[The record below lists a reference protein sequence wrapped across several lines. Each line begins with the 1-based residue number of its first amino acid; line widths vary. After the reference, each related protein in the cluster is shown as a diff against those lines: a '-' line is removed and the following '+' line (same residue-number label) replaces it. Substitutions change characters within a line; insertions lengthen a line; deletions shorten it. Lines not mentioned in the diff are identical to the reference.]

1 MGTIHPFLRDRMLSL
16 LQVTDGFFAEIDVA
30 TNEVL
35 YEWRALDHVDQIPL
49 NSSRQPLISVI
60 GNGTK
65 ASPWDW
71 IHINAVQL
79 LNISGKDYYLVDA
92 RHTFSVF
99 LVDAIDGRLVWN
111 FDGETGGNFGP
122 VPERG
127 RLSML
132 L

>member
-1 MGTIHPFLRDRMLSL
+1 MGTSLHFLQHQKLNGT
-16 LQVTDGFFAEIDVA
+16 QVTDGYFAEVNVA

-49 NSSRQPLISVI
+49 NSSRQPLVSVI

-65 ASPWDW
+65 ANPWDW

-99 LVDAIDGRLVWN
+99 LVDPTDGSLVWN
-111 FDGETGGNFGP
+111 FDGETGGDFGP

-127 RLSML
+127 S
-132 L
+132 